1 MNSNLY
7 EFIHH
12 TLNISLMTNILV
24 IDDNPSVIK
33 LMAKILKANDY
44 EVSIASGGGSGI
56 KKLDKDEYDL
66 VFTDLMMP
74 GIGGMEVLEHVIS
87 KSPKTMCII
96 LTAHG
101 TIKSSVD
108 AIKKGA
114 FDYIT
119 KPVSPSELLVVVE
132 KAIKF
137 KNLEEE
143 NSRLKKELR
152 GKYDYT
158 NFVGTSNAIKKI
170 YDLIEKVADTDGT
183 VLITGASGTGKELIA
198 RAIHYNSNRS
208 EKPLVVVSCGA
219 IPEALL
225 ESELFGHEKGAFT
238 GAFKKRIGR
247 FEMAN
252 GGTIFLDEIG
262 EMSPALQ
269 VKLLRVLQEQK
280 FERVGGTKTIHVDL
294 RIIAATNRNLTT
306 AINNEIFREDLYYR
320 LNVIPIKV
328 PSLKQRKSD
337 IPLLIDFFLK
347 KFQAG
352 KKIKITGFL
361 PEAMDAMIAYD
372 WPGNVRELENAVKRI
387 TILCENQV
395 VSFDDLPEIIQEKSR
410 SVQFSDEVIIEEK
423 LDFQEAVKYYER
435 KIILEALEKS
445 NWIKSKAAKLL
456 NINRTTLV
464 AKIKKQNI
472 DIDDVATG

>member
-1 MNSNLY
+1 
-7 EFIHH
+7 
-12 TLNISLMTNILV
+12 MTSILV
-24 IDDNPSVIK
+24 IDDNPAIIK

-44 EVSIASGGGSGI
+44 EVSTASGGESGI
-56 KKLDKDEYDL
+56 KKLEKNDYDL

-74 GIGGMEVLEHVIS
+74 DISGMEVLEHVIS

-108 AIKKGA
+108 AIKNGA

-132 KAIKF
+132 KALKF

-143 NSRLKKELR
+143 NIRLKKELR
-152 GKYDYT
+152 GKYNYT
-158 NFVGTSNAIKKI
+158 NLVGTSKAIKKI
-170 YDLIEKVADTDGT
+170 YNLIEKVADTDGT

-198 RAIHYNSNRS
+198 RAIHYISNRS
-208 EKPLVVVSCGA
+208 DKPLVVVSCGA

-238 GAFKKRIGR
+238 GAFKRRIGR

-294 RIIAATNRNLTT
+294 RIIAATNKNLTT
-306 AINNEIFREDLYYR
+306 AINNETFREDLYYR

-328 PSLKQRKSD
+328 PSLKKRKSD
-337 IPLLIDFFLK
+337 IPLLLDFFLK
-347 KFQAG
+347 KFQRG
-352 KKIKITGFL
+352 KEKRVTGFL
-361 PEAMDAMIAYD
+361 PVAMDAMIAYD
-372 WPGNVRELENAVKRI
+372 WPGNVRELENVVKRL
-387 TILCENQV
+387 TILCEDQV

-410 SVQFSDEVIIEEK
+410 SVQSSDEVIMEQD
-423 LDFQEAVKYYER
+423 LNFHEAVKDYEK
-435 KIILEALEKS
+435 KIILEALERT
-445 NWIKSKAAKLL
+445 NWVKSKAAKLL

-472 DIDDVATG
+472 DINDAAMG

>member
-1 MNSNLY
+1 
-7 EFIHH
+7 
-12 TLNISLMTNILV
+12 MTSILV
-24 IDDNPSVIK
+24 IDDNPSIIK
-33 LMAKILKANDY
+33 LMAKILKENDY
-44 EVSIASGGGSGI
+44 EVSTASDGESGI
-56 KKLDKDEYDL
+56 KRLEKNDYDL

-74 GIGGMEVLEHVIS
+74 DISGMEVLEHVIS

-96 LTAHG
+96 LTGHG

-132 KAIKF
+132 KALKF

-143 NSRLKKELR
+143 NIRLKKELR
-152 GKYDYT
+152 GKYSYT
-158 NFVGTSNAIKKI
+158 NLVGTSKGIKKI

-183 VLITGASGTGKELIA
+183 ILITGASGTGKELIA
-198 RAIHYNSNRS
+198 RAIHYTSNRS
-208 EKPLVVVSCGA
+208 DKPLVVVSCGA

-294 RIIAATNRNLTT
+294 RIIAATHRNLTS
-306 AINNEIFREDLYYR
+306 AINNETFREDLYYR

-328 PSLKQRKSD
+328 PSLRKRKSD
-337 IPLLIDFFLK
+337 IPLLLDFFLK
-347 KFQAG
+347 KFQRG
-352 KKIKITGFL
+352 KEKRVSGFL
-361 PEAMDAMIAYD
+361 PAAMDAMIAYD
-372 WPGNVRELENAVKRI
+372 WPGNVRELENVIKRL
-387 TILCENQV
+387 TILCENQM

-410 SVQFSDEVIIEEK
+410 SFQSSDEVIMEQN
-423 LDFQEAVKYYER
+423 LNFHEAVRDYEK

-445 NWIKSKAAKLL
+445 NWVKSKAAKLL

-472 DIDDVATG
+472 DVDDAATG

>member
-1 MNSNLY
+1 VAKRIRS
-7 EFIHH
+7 
-12 TLNISLMTNILV
+12 MTSILV
-24 IDDNPSVIK
+24 IDDNPAIIK

-44 EVSIASGGGSGI
+44 EVSTASGGESGI
-56 KKLDKDEYDL
+56 KKLEKNDYDL

-74 GIGGMEVLEHVIS
+74 DISGMEVLEHVIS

-108 AIKKGA
+108 AIKNGA

-132 KAIKF
+132 KALKF

-143 NSRLKKELR
+143 NIRLKKELR
-152 GKYDYT
+152 GKYNYT
-158 NFVGTSNAIKKI
+158 NLVGTSKAIKKI
-170 YDLIEKVADTDGT
+170 YNLIEKVADTDGT

-198 RAIHYNSNRS
+198 RAIHYISNRS
-208 EKPLVVVSCGA
+208 DKPLVVVSCGA

-238 GAFKKRIGR
+238 GAFKRRIGR

-294 RIIAATNRNLTT
+294 RIIAATNKNLTT
-306 AINNEIFREDLYYR
+306 AINNETFREDLYYR

-328 PSLKQRKSD
+328 PSLKKRKSD
-337 IPLLIDFFLK
+337 IPLLLDFFLK
-347 KFQAG
+347 KFQRG
-352 KKIKITGFL
+352 KEKRVTGFL
-361 PEAMDAMIAYD
+361 PVAMDAMIAYD
-372 WPGNVRELENAVKRI
+372 WPGNVRELENVVKRL
-387 TILCENQV
+387 TILCEDQV

-410 SVQFSDEVIIEEK
+410 SVQSSDEVIMEQD
-423 LDFQEAVKYYER
+423 LNFHEAVKDYEK
-435 KIILEALEKS
+435 KIILEALERT
-445 NWIKSKAAKLL
+445 NWVKSKAAKLL

-472 DIDDVATG
+472 DINDAAMG

>member
-1 MNSNLY
+1 
-7 EFIHH
+7 
-12 TLNISLMTNILV
+12 MTNILV

-280 FERVGGTKTIHVDL
+280 FERVGGMKTIHVDL
-294 RIIAATNRNLTT
+294 RIVAATNRNLTT

-352 KKIKITGFL
+352 KKKKITGFL

-395 VSFDDLPEIIQEKSR
+395 VSFDDLPESIQEKSR
-410 SVQFSDEVIIEEK
+410 SVKFSDEVIIEEE

>member
-1 MNSNLY
+1 
-7 EFIHH
+7 
-12 TLNISLMTNILV
+12 MTNILV
-24 IDDNPSVIK
+24 IDDNPSIIK
-33 LMAKILKANDY
+33 LMAKILTANDY
-44 EVSIASGGGSGI
+44 EVSTALGGELGI
-56 KKLDKDEYDL
+56 KKLDKNDYDL

-74 GIGGMEVLEHVIS
+74 GIDGMEVLEYVIS

-143 NSRLKKELR
+143 NIRLKKELR
-152 GKYDYT
+152 GKYDYS
-158 NFVGTSNAIKKI
+158 NFVGTSKAIKKI

-252 GGTIFLDEIG
+252 GGSIFLDEIG

-306 AINNEIFREDLYYR
+306 AINNEMFREDLYYR

-347 KFQAG
+347 KFQEG
-352 KKIKITGFL
+352 KKKKVTGFL
-361 PEAMDAMIAYD
+361 PGAMDAMMAYD
-372 WPGNVRELENAVKRI
+372 WPGNVRELENVVKRL

-395 VSFDDLPEIIQEKSR
+395 VSFDDLPEIIQEKSQ
-410 SVQFSDEVIIEEK
+410 SVQFSDEEIIEEE
-423 LDFQEAVKYYER
+423 LDFQEAVKHYER

-472 DIDDVATG
+472 ETDDAATG

>member
-1 MNSNLY
+1 
-7 EFIHH
+7 
-12 TLNISLMTNILV
+12 
-24 IDDNPSVIK
+24 
-33 LMAKILKANDY
+33 
-44 EVSIASGGGSGI
+44 
-56 KKLDKDEYDL
+56 
-66 VFTDLMMP
+66 MMP
-74 GIGGMEVLEHVIS
+74 DISGMEVLEHVIS

-132 KAIKF
+132 KALKF

-143 NSRLKKELR
+143 NIRLKKELR
-152 GKYDYT
+152 GKYNYT
-158 NFVGTSNAIKKI
+158 NLVGTSKAIKKI

-183 VLITGASGTGKELIA
+183 ILISGASGTGKELIA
-198 RAIHYNSNRS
+198 RAIHYTSNRS
-208 EKPLVVVSCGA
+208 DKPLVVVSCGA

-238 GAFKKRIGR
+238 GAFKRRIGR

-294 RIIAATNRNLTT
+294 RIIAATNKNLTT
-306 AINNEIFREDLYYR
+306 AINNETFREDLFYR

-328 PSLKQRKSD
+328 PSLKKRKSD
-337 IPLLIDFFLK
+337 IPLLLDFFLK
-347 KFQAG
+347 KFQRG
-352 KKIKITGFL
+352 KEKRVTGFL
-361 PEAMDAMIAYD
+361 PVAMDAMIGYD
-372 WPGNVRELENAVKRI
+372 WPGNVRELENVIKRL
-387 TILCENQV
+387 TILCEDQV

-410 SVQFSDEVIIEEK
+410 SVQSSDEVIMEQD
-423 LDFQEAVKYYER
+423 LNFHEAVKDYEK

-472 DIDDVATG
+472 DIDDAAMG